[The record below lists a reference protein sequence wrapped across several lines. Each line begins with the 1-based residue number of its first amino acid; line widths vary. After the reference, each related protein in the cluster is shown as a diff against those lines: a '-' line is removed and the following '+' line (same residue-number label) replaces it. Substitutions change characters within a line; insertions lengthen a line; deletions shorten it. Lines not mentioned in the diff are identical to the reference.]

1 MKRPRT
7 VEEVLRTLARV
18 EALGKLGRNEDV
30 AAALAPHVRGGR
42 IQGLGEF
49 LVDVAYYM
57 KKIQT
62 EEQYDPCRKCA
73 VCDREMDSER
83 ANVRFCSPKCR
94 QRAYRERVTDNQPR
108 RPSKCNESAERDGT
122 KDAGDHL
129 SVTGAGAPVTTN
141 QRTVVPEYP

>member
-30 AAALAPHVRGGR
+30 AAALAPHLNGCR

-62 EEQYDPCRKCA
+62 QEQYSPSRLCV
-73 VCDREMDSER
+73 VCDRDIDSER

-94 QRAYRERVTDNQPR
+94 QKAYRERVMDNQPR
-108 RPSKCNESAERDGT
+108 RPSKCNGNAERDGT
-122 KDAGDHL
+122 KDAGDHV
-129 SVTGAGAPVTTN
+129 SVTRASRPTPSAA
-141 QRTVVPEYP
+141 